1 MSRRILQ
8 FTGICLFTSGLFLS
22 PSGLR
27 AQGTNGVISGTVA
40 DPSGGAIA
48 GASVQVKNVNTG
60 VTRSVNTSEQ
70 GRYRVPDLLVG
81 QYEVQAS
88 QTGFQTVLE
97 RSITL
102 TVGNER
108 VVDLVLPVGQ
118 AQQTVNVEGQVVQVD
133 TTSAALTT
141 LVEAKQISDLPLN
154 GRNYTQL
161 IGLAPADSSDVS
173 FRFLRAGCRLFGL
186 GFAAGRPGVSA

>member
-1 MSRRILQ
+1 MS
-8 FTGICLFTSGLFLS
+8 TGTCLLAWGVGFL
-22 PSGLR
+22 PSGLQ

-48 GASVQVKNVNTG
+48 GASVQVKNVASG
-60 VTRSVNTSEQ
+60 VTRAVNTNEQ

-88 QTGFQTVLE
+88 QTGFQTVIE
-97 RSITL
+97 KSIPL
-102 TVGNER
+102 TVGVER

-133 TTSAALTT
+133 TTSAALAT
-141 LVEAKQISDLPLN
+141 LVEPKQISDLPLN

-161 IGLAPADSSDVS
+161 IQLAPGVLQTPPTFPS
-173 FRFLRAGCRLFGL
+173 
-186 GFAAGRPGVSA
+186 GF